1 MVQPL
6 LFRLKAKAL
15 YHSLPGSLVE
25 TGAVQIFGQFK
36 HFVKLSYLNSRQVK
50 EINLIFQIVSKH
62 ACKARI
68 QVLLNEKKKK
78 KHVWINTFKTEGLPS

>member
-15 YHSLPGSLVE
+15 YRSLPGSLVE
-25 TGAVQIFGQFK
+25 TGAIQIFGQFK

-62 ACKARI
+62 ALQSKDTSSF
-68 QVLLNEKKKK
+68 EWKKK

>member
-1 MVQPL
+1 MLNTNDLKVMVQPL

-62 ACKARI
+62 ALQSKDTSSF
-68 QVLLNEKKKK
+68 E
-78 KHVWINTFKTEGLPS
+78 